1 MSSSFIL
8 SINEINII
16 ITLIVYFE
24 YIKLLHKIFAKCIVP
39 ILKFIQVIFLYFLKL
54 LQKQF
59 IIIYIYIILHIL
71 KNEFQH
77 YLLLYF

>member
-8 SINEINII
+8 SITGINII

-24 YIKLLHKIFAKCIVP
+24 YIKLLHKTFVKCIVP

-54 LQKQF
+54 L
-59 IIIYIYIILHIL
+59 
-71 KNEFQH
+71 
-77 YLLLYF
+77 